1 MTEIIAENHRF
12 ASSHSTL
19 SRVLR
24 DRALQ
29 AARAFHGQVRRFE
42 MGLIEQEEDEECG
55 ILDTTYE
62 EQEEY
67 SSQREREEW
76 ERGQDIQRGCEIMRG
91 RAARRA
97 RQSPAHRIRT
107 QARVRARRSPASQ
120 HRATADSGGDDS
132 GGGDPE
138 PRRLHLY
145 SLPEPT
151 HCDGGAL

>member
-1 MTEIIAENHRF
+1 MTEIIAENPRF

-76 ERGQDIQRGCEIMRG
+76 ERGQDIQRGCEIMRA
-91 RAARRA
+91 RAVRPRV
-97 RQSPAHRIRT
+97 PAPRT
-107 QARVRARRSPASQ
+107 QARIRARRSPTCTR
-120 HRATADSGGDDS
+120 RATADSGGNDD
-132 GGGDPE
+132 GGSGDPE
-138 PRRLHLY
+138 PPRPPHLY
-145 SLPEPT
+145 SLPAYAF
-151 HCDGGAL
+151 GGAL